1 MANEV
6 SDLINALRDG
16 SMSLN
21 EVVQQFRER
30 TWPATKRPLPQ
41 DYLEMAA
48 RSEEDPEPDVPG
60 SFDEVV
66 AAYYR
71 GELTRAQ
78 YQALSA
84 AVADSIRARPH
95 DSG

>member
-16 SMSLN
+16 SMTLDA
-21 EVVQQFRER
+21 VVQQFRKR
-30 TWPATKRPLPQ
+30 TWPLTKRTPAQ
-41 DYLEMAA
+41 DYLEMATRA
-48 RSEEDPEPDVPG
+48 EEDPDPDIPG

-71 GELTRAQ
+71 GELTRDQ
-78 YQALSA
+78 YQALAA
-84 AVADSIRARPH
+84 AVADSIRAKQR
-95 DSG
+95 DAG

>member
-1 MANEV
+1 MADEI

-21 EVVQQFRER
+21 DVAQQFRER
-30 TWPATKRPLPQ
+30 TWPLTKKPPPQ

-48 RSEEDPEPDVPG
+48 RAEEDPEPDVPG

-71 GELTRAQ
+71 GDLTRAQ
-78 YQALSA
+78 YQAL
-84 AVADSIRARPH
+84 AVAVTDSIRAKQH
-95 DSG
+95 DIG